1 MEQKWD
7 RLAPNRVLSDRL
19 LELQLVDGRLYLVRP
34 ASGEQLLSPAEAQV
48 ARRAAEARAAQEAI
62 ARQAAE
68 VRAAQ
73 EAVARQAAE
82 ARAARA
88 EAEQQRLQAE
98 LQRLQRET

>member
-1 MEQKWD
+1 LEQKWD

-34 ASGEQLLSPAEAQV
+34 TNGEQLLSPAEAQV
-48 ARRAAEARAAQEAI
+48 ARRAAE
-62 ARQAAE
+62 

-73 EAVARQAAE
+73 
-82 ARAARA
+82 A
-88 EAEQQRLQAE
+88 EAELQRLQAE